1 MVPPERLDDE
11 RGDLTADPML
21 RTLVYC
27 SKATA
32 GVDEA
37 AVAQI
42 VATAQ
47 IYNPRHGITG
57 LLVFGNRLFFQWLE
71 GPPDSVAA
79 LMTRI
84 SADPRH
90 DTVVTLSQSD
100 EVRERLFAR
109 WDMELVAAEDIR
121 EVLNDALG
129 EVRDAANAH
138 ALRLLFNELDRP
150 LSD

>member
-1 MVPPERLDDE
+1 MLPPERLDDE
-11 RGDLTADPML
+11 LGGLAAGELL
-21 RTLVYC
+21 RTVVYC

-37 AVAQI
+37 SVAQI

-47 IYNPRHGITG
+47 FYNPRHGVTG
-57 LLVFGNRLFFQWLE
+57 LLVFGDRLFFQFLE
-71 GPPDSVAA
+71 GPPESVAA

-84 SADPRH
+84 TADHRH
-90 DTVVTLSQSD
+90 DTVVILSQSD
-100 EVRERLFAR
+100 EVRDRVFAR
-109 WDMELVAAEDIR
+109 WDMELVAPSDIR

-129 EVRDAANAH
+129 EVQDAANAH

-150 LSD
+150 VAD